1 MVRISTIINKME
13 EFAPLEYACDWD
25 NSGWQVRLLDDNIER
40 VTVALTPT
48 FDIVKQAID
57 NKSNLLITHHPLIFG
72 KLNKISVSS
81 QVGSIITT
89 AIQNNLQIYS
99 SHTNLD
105 STKGGVADVMA
116 EMLKLKNT
124 VPIEQ
129 INETTGIGRIGQL
142 ESDVKLDVFLNQLKK
157 ILKTK
162 SLRITNP
169 SNKQTVKNVA
179 LCPGSGSE
187 LIGKLKNIDI
197 FITGDVKYHTAIDV
211 DDIVLVDAG
220 HLETERLILLTL
232 KDLVQAFGVSV
243 HIAEEKLPWDVF

>member
-1 MVRISTIINKME
+1 MTKISTIIKKME

-25 NSGWQVRLLDDNIER
+25 NSGWQVKLQDDNIEK
-40 VTVALTPT
+40 VTLALSPTYDVA
-48 FDIVKQAID
+48 KQAVD

-72 KLNKISVSS
+72 KLNKISVGS
-81 QVGSIITT
+81 QVGLIITT

-116 EMLKLKNT
+116 EMLKLKSST
-124 VPIEQ
+124 PIEQ
-129 INETTGIGRIGQL
+129 INENVGIGRIGQL
-142 ESDVKLDVFLNQLKK
+142 QEEIALDVFLDQLKK

-169 SNKQTVKNVA
+169 SNKQKIKNVA

-197 FITGDVKYHTAIDV
+197 FITGDVKYHTAIDI

-232 KDLVQAFGVSV
+232 KNLVQAFGVSV
-243 HIAEEKLPWDVF
+243 HIAEEKSPWDVI